1 VTNPAFVLT
10 ALAMS
15 PLVGC
20 GGAALDAIGPRRGD
34 LAEAILAHWALDEGT
49 GTVARD
55 SSGRGHDGQL
65 TGGTWIRDGR
75 FAGGLRLAAG
85 ESAAVAAFPDAT
97 PSFTVATWLRLS
109 QEQLATDAATWVA
122 ILGNENFGAGG
133 WQLNIDNRLPRP
145 RFDFAYWSSPLMG
158 YLFVECE
165 CVEVDRW
172 IHLAAVVDVEANRVT
187 LYKDG
192 AVGDEE
198 TRPSDISTGDST
210 LYFGRWNMSGRL
222 LSGDLDDIAIW
233 SRALTADEVAALVE
247 SPPPRATLQ

>member
-1 VTNPAFVLT
+1 VTRPAFVLV
-10 ALAMS
+10 ALVTS
-15 PLVGC
+15 SLLGC
-20 GGAALDAIGPRRGD
+20 GGAALDAIGHPHTD
-34 LAEAILAHWALDEGT
+34 LADGIVAHWALDEGS
-49 GTVARD
+49 GAVARD
-55 SSGRGHDGQL
+55 SSGRGHDGQV
-65 TGGTWIRDGR
+65 TGGMWIGDGR
-75 FAGGLRLAAG
+75 FAGGLRLGAG
-85 ESAAVAAFPDAT
+85 DSAAVSSFPDAT

-109 QEQLATDAATWVA
+109 QDQLAADDATWVA
-122 ILGNENFGAGG
+122 ILGNEDFGAGG

-145 RFDFAYWSSPLMG
+145 RFDFAYWSPALMG

-198 TRPSDISTGDST
+198 TRPSDIASGDST
-210 LYFGRWNMSGRL
+210 LYVGRWNMSGRQ

-233 SRALTADEVAALVE
+233 SRALSADEVAALAE
-247 SPPPRATLQ
+247 SPVPRAAAR